1 MWLFHLH
8 STVKIS
14 PFLQF
19 SHWRNLQ
26 LRHLTGYSFGTLKKG
41 SVMVCGC
48 FISTARWKY
57 GFFIR
62 FSHWRNPQLK
72 HFVGYPF
79 GTSKKKASTAFYGTA
94 FKKSSKRWMSRR
106 GMGTPFLSWLCQ
118 STWLFHLHNTLKI
131 QPFLKFSPWRTLW
144 LRHFTGYSLGT
155 S

>member
-8 STVKIS
+8 STVKVS

-26 LRHLTGYSFGTLKKG
+26 LRHLAGYSFGTLKKG

-62 FSHWRNPQLK
+62 FSHWRNPQPK

-79 GTSKKKASTAFYGTA
+79 GTSKKASTIFYDTA
-94 FKKSSKRWMSRR
+94 SFQCVGCKHIIPKYLQKLSSIASSYWDVMY
-106 GMGTPFLSWLCQ
+106 WLCPKNG
-118 STWLFHLHNTLKI
+118 WCF
-131 QPFLKFSPWRTLW
+131 FPWSFKGITRKMP
-144 LRHFTGYSLGT
+144 
-155 S
+155 